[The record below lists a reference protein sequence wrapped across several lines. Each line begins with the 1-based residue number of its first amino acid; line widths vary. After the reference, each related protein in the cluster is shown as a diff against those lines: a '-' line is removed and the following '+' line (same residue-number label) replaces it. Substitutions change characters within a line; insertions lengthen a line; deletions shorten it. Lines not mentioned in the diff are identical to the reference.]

1 VLSKCL
7 ALPTVI
13 NHNKTRDAPKTN
25 KFCLLVSCFSAFCHL
40 CNKKKDEEEERKVI
54 YMQYF
59 KVARG

>member
-1 VLSKCL
+1 MY
-7 ALPTVI
+7 
-13 NHNKTRDAPKTN
+13 
-25 KFCLLVSCFSAFCHL
+25 VSVRHL